1 MPKEDALPLLL
12 EAISWKKSFPIIG
25 ISANKRIEYYREL
38 EALALI
44 DKAESTDFRLTN
56 FGESVLR
63 HTGDLR
69 SNIVQEICKRCHLPW
84 HGCIASG
91 YMGAQCDCFLIRP
104 LSSTC
109 GLYPGQLAVAHHA
122 GSLPAPTGDVRQAST
137 QHDRTHGAADSSVA
151 TRALDCAQTANA
163 SQPPFRLVELHTA
176 IKEYFTAAVENRLP
190 NLDIFWDRCFAAI
203 DKHVVRER
211 KNGYLGNL
219 TPDRAAKLLAE
230 PN

>member
-25 ISANKRIEYYREL
+25 ISADKRSDYYREL
-38 EALALI
+38 EELALI

-69 SNIVQEICKRCHLPW
+69 GSIVAAICKRFDLPW

-104 LSSTC
+104 LFEHLRIVSGPTC
-109 GLYPGQLAVAHHA
+109 SWPSCWVLA
-122 GSLPAPTGDVRQAST
+122 GP
-137 QHDRTHGAADSSVA
+137 
-151 TRALDCAQTANA
+151 
-163 SQPPFRLVELHTA
+163 
-176 IKEYFTAAVENRLP
+176 NR
-190 NLDIFWDRCFAAI
+190 
-203 DKHVVRER
+203 
-211 KNGYLGNL
+211 
-219 TPDRAAKLLAE
+219 
-230 PN
+230 